1 MFPDFAPARDH
12 LMRAAG
18 ALDGADMHSRQ
29 IRHIIE
35 RTVRLME
42 ELQEQR
48 RDNVLDL
55 DAIRRQRAA
64 AGVEG

>member
-12 LMRAAG
+12 LMRAAH

-48 RDNVLDL
+48 RNNVLDL
-55 DAIRRQRAA
+55 ESIRRRRAA
-64 AGVEG
+64 ASMEG